1 MKKGNILKIGTL
13 ALFTTAATITSCSVE
28 DALNILANALGMD
41 STNIDQHTG
50 YDWDDE
56 DTEHLEDDINILNIV
71 DDDNDNSPFVNNEP
85 GSVDLTKYLPPI
97 GDQGQYGTCVAWA
110 TAYNGRTFL
119 YAKEKGYTT
128 SQLSS
133 KANQFSPK
141 YIFYALSNRSSCD
154 GSYFEEVLDVIQK
167 QGVATMQSM
176 PYENM
181 GNCSGNPSSAQNSN
195 AANYKIKSY
204 REIDITKPSN
214 VKQYLDQGKII
225 VFGAQLG
232 DEFML
237 ADQNT
242 DYIYQQTSWNYSG
255 KHANHAMVIAG
266 YDDYRGPNG
275 CFLVVNSWGESW
287 GNDGIIWI
295 DQNYLCS
302 SQFAFCGFV
311 MNGFNDTPQTSAN
324 KVVNPTAGIDLIP
337 TMLQYDDYDV
347 EDDEDSDDPLWRV
360 CNYNVFNAGSS
371 SISASNDW
379 GICLLYYNAY
389 DANDYG
395 VLLVDYYSDDF
406 GDPGDV
412 EGNWDNDKASS
423 FLGIQSSGFCWNHVD
438 VGGGVSVAGDD
449 EDYFTWPFRM
459 PEDLNGQYYIVLAA
473 DAFASIEESKEDN
486 NYLFFTADENN
497 TPITFVNGEAMNV
510 NDGSRVT
517 AKARKIVR
525 PKQNDPSPCQTMVT
539 EKNLNAY
546 STEEISAMLN
556 LEKKT
561 GRLKA
566 KALAWQKSPQ
576 AKVVMAKAKQIN
588 R

>member
-1 MKKGNILKIGTL
+1 M
-13 ALFTTAATITSCSVE
+13 
-28 DALNILANALGMD
+28 
-41 STNIDQHTG
+41 
-50 YDWDDE
+50 
-56 DTEHLEDDINILNIV
+56 
-71 DDDNDNSPFVNNEP
+71 
-85 GSVDLTKYLPPI
+85 
-97 GDQGQYGTCVAWA
+97 
-110 TAYNGRTFL
+110 
-119 YAKEKGYTT
+119 
-128 SQLSS
+128 
-133 KANQFSPK
+133 
-141 YIFYALSNRSSCD
+141 
-154 GSYFEEVLDVIQK
+154 
-167 QGVATMQSM
+167 
-176 PYENM
+176 
-181 GNCSGNPSSAQNSN
+181 
-195 AANYKIKSY
+195 
-204 REIDITKPSN
+204 
-214 VKQYLDQGKII
+214 
-225 VFGAQLG
+225 
-232 DEFML
+232 
-237 ADQNT
+237 
-242 DYIYQQTSWNYSG
+242 
-255 KHANHAMVIAG
+255 
-266 YDDYRGPNG
+266 
-275 CFLVVNSWGESW
+275 
-287 GNDGIIWI
+287 
-295 DQNYLCS
+295 
-302 SQFAFCGFV
+302 
-311 MNGFNDTPQTSAN
+311 
-324 KVVNPTAGIDLIP
+324 
-337 TMLQYDDYDV
+337 
-347 EDDEDSDDPLWRV
+347 
-360 CNYNVFNAGSS
+360 
-371 SISASNDW
+371 
-379 GICLLYYNAY
+379 
-389 DANDYG
+389 
-395 VLLVDYYSDDF
+395 LVDYYSDDF